1 MTGDQM
7 IGEEQKRKERKKSE
21 SENGRGWL
29 ARTFL

>member
-1 MTGDQM
+1 MTDDQR
-7 IGEEQKRKERKKSE
+7 IDEEQRRKKEKKSE